1 MQFFI
6 VNVFY
11 TLLINSMIDSQADR
25 GIERRERETGRVR
38 ETKRDANREKKRR
51 RQIEMQTDRDRQA
64 NGWTDRLI
72 IIRETEKFL

>member
-38 ETKRDANREKKRR
+38 ETERDAD
-51 RQIEMQTDRDRQA
+51 RQRCRQTETDRQTDGQT
-64 NGWTDRLI
+64 G
-72 IIRETEKFL
+72 